1 MYPLKGSYHYSPTIS
16 QKKKVWVFI
25 KLFQFFLKLGNTQFY
40 VFLGKTLN
48 HNFTQVTYIVDLSQ
62 ISNVNMAS

>member
-16 QKKKVWVFI
+16 QKKKSGF
-25 KLFQFFLKLGNTQFY
+25 LLNYFSFLKLGNTQFY
-40 VFLGKTLN
+40 AFLGKTLN
-48 HNFTQVTYIVDLSQ
+48 HNLTQVTYIVDLSQ